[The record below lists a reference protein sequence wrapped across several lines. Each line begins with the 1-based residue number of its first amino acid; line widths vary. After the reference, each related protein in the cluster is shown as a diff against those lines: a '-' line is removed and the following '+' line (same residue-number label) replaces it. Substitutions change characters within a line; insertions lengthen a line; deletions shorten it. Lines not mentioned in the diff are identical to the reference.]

1 MNETMED
8 GISLLELVDIIKKRL
23 WLIIMITIVATTASG
38 LVSYFLLT
46 PVYQTSTELLVKPKT
61 EQNVIVQNDV
71 SLNSQIINTYTEII
85 KSPAVLEE
93 VSNELNLNRDL
104 SSQITVTTKN
114 ESQILLVTVNDTDPV
129 LAKDIANTVASVFQ
143 RELVNIMNIDNV
155 NILSKAEDGKHVEP
169 NPMLNMAIAF
179 VVGLM
184 IGVGLAFLLDYL
196 DKTIK
201 NEQDVERY
209 LESPVLG
216 SITLIENDDVADKK
230 GSTKMENRM
239 VRGDSRGA

>member
-1 MNETMED
+1 MED

>member
-1 MNETMED
+1 MED

-61 EQNVIVQNDV
+61 EQNVLVPNDI

-169 NPMLNMAIAF
+169 NPVMNMAIAF
-179 VVGLM
+179 VIGLM
-184 IGVGLAFLLDYL
+184 IGVGLAFLLDYF